1 MGNIVFQRPAKD
13 RASMAGLFLIY
24 MLVLPDGKSAERWL
38 HNFGRR
44 GKWNFCLTTGTL
56 MPANQERR

>member
-1 MGNIVFQRPAKD
+1 MR
-13 RASMAGLFLIY
+13 RE
-24 MLVLPDGKSAERWL
+24 ERWL
-38 HNFGRR
+38 HNFGRC